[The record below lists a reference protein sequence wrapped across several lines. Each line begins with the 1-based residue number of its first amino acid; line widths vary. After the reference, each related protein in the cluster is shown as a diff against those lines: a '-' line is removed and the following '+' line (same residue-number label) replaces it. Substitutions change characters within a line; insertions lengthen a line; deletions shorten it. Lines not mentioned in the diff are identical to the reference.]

1 MPAGAFPHTASHY
14 NGGPQTSVTPNIK
27 PHPDAVI
34 RRAFRVPWPHSDS
47 RDSMDK
53 TFDPKR
59 VEAQWCAT
67 WESDGCYQPRGT
79 GKPYSIM
86 IPPPN
91 VTGTLHMGH
100 AFQHTVM
107 DALTRYH
114 RMLGDDTL
122 WQPGTDHAGIATQM
136 VVERNLKLAG
146 EPSRAEL
153 GRDRFLDKVWE
164 WKKYS
169 AGTIGQQIRRMG
181 SSVDWSREAFT
192 MDPSY
197 SKAVIEHFVRLH
209 DDGLIYRGKRLVNWD
224 PVLQTAISDL
234 EVVQEEENGKLW
246 HFRYPLAN
254 GATYTDS
261 EGRTLNYIVVAT
273 TRPETMLGDTAVAV
287 HPEDERYQHL
297 VGQHVILP
305 LCNRQIPIVADDY
318 VDREFG
324 TGCVKITPAH
334 DFNDY
339 QLGQRHKLEVFNIF
353 TRTAHIIGNVT
364 DEEWTLAA
372 DKNAEAADGIG
383 ATARAATALNWR
395 SIPEQYRG
403 LDRVVARKQIVA
415 DLEAITDSSAAAPI
429 TSTDEGKPVYPR
441 GLVDKIVDHKLKVPR
456 GDRSGAVLEPYLT
469 DQWFVDLTRETRHDG
484 KPGNGGLLAITKPA
498 IDAVE
503 SGRIRFVPDNWK
515 TTYFHWLNNIQDWC
529 ISRQLWW
536 GHRIPAWYD
545 ADGTVYVGRDEAEV
559 RAKHG
564 LGAGV
569 SLKQDEDVFDTW
581 FSSDIWPMATLGWP
595 DNTDALKKY
604 YPSSVLVTGFDIIF
618 FWVARM
624 VMMGQYFMN
633 EVPFKDVFITGL
645 VRDPEGNK
653 MSKSKGNVLD
663 PLDVVDGITLDALV
677 AKRTTGLM
685 NPATAPKIEAKTR
698 KDYPKGIEP
707 VGVDA
712 LRFTFAALATNGRD
726 VRFDAARAEGYRN
739 FCNKIWNASRFV
751 LINVGSLDAET
762 GTATPPMSL
771 DGEVTLS
778 TADRWIISKLQR
790 LEAEAAQHFA
800 EYRFD
805 LLAASLYQ
813 FIWNEYCDWY
823 LELTKPVMQG
833 SDELAKRGARRTL
846 VRVLEVWLR
855 LLHPI
860 MPFITEEIWQ
870 KVAPLAGKTG
880 TTIMLEPYPIANP
893 ERIDEAAEA
902 DVEWLKGFM
911 LGVRQ
916 IRGEMDI
923 PPGKPLPVLIR
934 DASVADA
941 ERIARFDGAVR
952 FLARLESITVLA
964 AADEAPQSATALLG
978 SMKILV
984 PMAGLIDKAAEL
996 ARLAKLKAKL
1006 ENDLKMNE
1014 ARLASEK
1021 FVNGAPAAVIEKERA
1036 RVAQQKAELATLTEQ
1051 EARISAL

>member
-1 MPAGAFPHTASHY
+1 
-14 NGGPQTSVTPNIK
+14 
-27 PHPDAVI
+27 
-34 RRAFRVPWPHSDS
+34 
-47 RDSMDK
+47 MDK
-53 TFDPKR
+53 TFDPKPI
-59 VEAQWCAT
+59 EARWCQD
-67 WESDGCYQPRGT
+67 WEAGGCYQPSGN

-114 RMLGDDTL
+114 RMSGDDTL

-153 GRDRFLDKVWE
+153 GRDKFLDKVWD

-181 SSVDWSREAFT
+181 SSVDWTREAFT

-209 DDGLIYRGKRLVNWD
+209 EDGLIYRGKRLVNWD

-246 HFRYPLAN
+246 HFRYPLAD
-254 GATYTDS
+254 GVTYVDA

-287 HPEDERYQHL
+287 HPEDERYKHL
-297 VGQHVILP
+297 VGKDVILP
-305 LCNRQIPIVADDY
+305 LCNRRIPIVADDY

-339 QLGQRHKLEVFNIF
+339 QLGQRHQLPLINIL
-353 TRTAHIIGNVT
+353 TRTAS
-364 DEEWTLAA
+364 
-372 DKNAEAADGIG
+372 
-383 ATARAATALNWR
+383 LNDAV
-395 SIPEQYRG
+395 PERYRG
-403 LDRVVARKQIVA
+403 LDRVVARKQIVV
-415 DLEAITDSSAAAPI
+415 DLEADTTYPDCHSGESPGQLSGPGAPNAALDPGLRRD
-429 TSTDEGKPVYPR
+429 DEGGEGGAKPEKPAKPAYPR

-469 DQWFVDLTRETRHDG
+469 DQWFVDLTRDTRHDG
-484 KPGNGGLLAITKPA
+484 QPGKGGRAAITMPA

-545 ADGTVYVGRDEAEV
+545 EAGKVYVGRDEAEV
-559 RAKHG
+559 RTKHG
-564 LGAGV
+564 LGDSV

-595 DNTDALKKY
+595 DNTEALKKY

-633 EVPFKDVFITGL
+633 DVPFKDVFITGL

-698 KDYPKGIEP
+698 KDYPKGIEA

-751 LINVGSLDAET
+751 LMNVGALDPET
-762 GTATPPMSL
+762 GAELSGVSL
-771 DGEVTLS
+771 DGEATLS
-778 TADRWIISKLQR
+778 TADRWIISRLQR

-800 EYRFD
+800 DYRFD
-805 LLAASLYQ
+805 LLAAALYQ

-833 SDELAKRGARRTL
+833 SDEAAKRGARRTL
-846 VRVLEVWLR
+846 VRVLEVALR
-855 LLHPI
+855 LLHPV

-870 KVAPLAGKTG
+870 RVGPLAGKAG
-880 TTIMLEPYPIANP
+880 STIMLQPYPVADLAK
-893 ERIDEAAEA
+893 IDEAAEA

-923 PPGKPLPVLIR
+923 APGKPVPVLIQN
-934 DASVADA
+934 ASADDA
-941 ERIARFDGAVR
+941 ERIARFTDSVS
-952 FLARLESITVLA
+952 FLARLESIRVLSA
-964 AADEAPQSATALLG
+964 SDEAPQSATALLG

-1006 ENDLKMNE
+1006 QKDLETNE
-1014 ARLASEK
+1014 ARLASDK

-1036 RVAQQKAELATLTEQ
+1036 RVAQQKAELATLAEQ

>member
-1 MPAGAFPHTASHY
+1 
-14 NGGPQTSVTPNIK
+14 
-27 PHPDAVI
+27 
-34 RRAFRVPWPHSDS
+34 
-47 RDSMDK
+47 MDK
-53 TFDPKR
+53 TFDPKPI
-59 VEAQWCAT
+59 EARWCT
-67 WESDGCYQPRGT
+67 GWEADGCYAAGVRRTADDAAAERPT
-79 GKPYSIM
+79 YSIM

-114 RMLGDDTL
+114 RMSGDDTL

-153 GRDRFLDKVWE
+153 GRTKFLDKVWE

-192 MDPSY
+192 MDPAY
-197 SKAVIEHFVRLH
+197 SKAVVEHFVRLH

-254 GATYTDS
+254 GATYVNA
-261 EGRTLNYIVVAT
+261 EGVTLDYIVVAT

-287 HPEDERYQHL
+287 HPEDERYRHL
-297 VGQHVILP
+297 VGRYVILP
-305 LCNRQIPIVADDY
+305 LCNREIPIVADDY

-339 QLGQRHKLEVFNIF
+339 QLGQRHQLPVFNIF
-353 TRTAHIIGNVT
+353 TRTAHVIGEVA
-364 DEEWTLAA
+364 DEEWTRAA
-372 DKNAEAADGIG
+372 DRNAEAADGIT
-383 ATARAATALNWR
+383 ATARVATELSWR
-395 SIPEQYRG
+395 AIPEKYRG
-403 LDRVVARKQIVA
+403 LDRIVARKQIVA
-415 DLEAITDSSAAAPI
+415 DLEADTRYANCHSGESRNPVSESAQLGSGVRRDDEGVKGAAAGDKPA
-429 TSTDEGKPVYPR
+429 KPVYPR

-484 KPGNGGLLAITKPA
+484 KPGKGGLLAITKPA

-545 ADGTVYVGRDEAEV
+545 DAGKVYVGRDEAEV
-559 RAKHG
+559 RAKYQ
-564 LGAGV
+564 LAASV

-595 DNTDALKKY
+595 DNTEALKKY

-624 VMMGQYFMN
+624 VMMGQYFQQ

-663 PLDVVDGITLDALV
+663 PLDVVDGITVADLV

-698 KDYPKGIEP
+698 KDYPKGIEA

-751 LINVGSLDAET
+751 LINVGALDAET
-762 GTATPPMSL
+762 GEVTSAVSL
-771 DGEVTLS
+771 DGEVRLS
-778 TADRWIISKLQR
+778 TADRWIISKLQK
-790 LEAEAAQHFA
+790 LEAEAAGHFEA
-800 EYRFD
+800 YRFD

-870 KVAPLAGKTG
+870 KVAPIAGKAG
-880 TTIMLEPYPIANP
+880 KTIMLEPYPVANP

-923 PPGKPLPVLIR
+923 APGKPLPVLIQNA
-934 DASVADA
+934 DAIDA
-941 ERIARFDGAVR
+941 ERIARFESSLS
-952 FLARLESITVLA
+952 FLARLESIRVLTA
-964 AADEAPQSATALLG
+964 SDEAPQSAIALLG

-1014 ARLASEK
+1014 ARLASDK
-1021 FVNGAPAAVIEKERA
+1021 FVNGAPPAVIDKERA
-1036 RVAQQKAELATLTEQ
+1036 RVAQQKAELATLSEQ